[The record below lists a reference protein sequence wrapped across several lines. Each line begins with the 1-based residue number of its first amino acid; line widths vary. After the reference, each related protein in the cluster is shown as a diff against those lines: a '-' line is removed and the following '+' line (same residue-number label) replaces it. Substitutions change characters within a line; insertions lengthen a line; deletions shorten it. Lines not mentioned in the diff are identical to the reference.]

1 MIGYLQRL
9 AVSVARSRPSLH
21 PLVGSIFSGGR
32 QEVAATALMESD
44 ALAPTGVQTLVST
57 IGTVSD
63 SPDDPMRR
71 RDLAADD
78 RFEQHAGTV
87 LPRDN
92 RRTGHRRGAR
102 EIFHP
107 LLPPITGELGAPAML
122 PETVSEDA
130 ANAQSAS
137 IGLQNDRRGTS
148 FVGAA
153 RMAHVAVKDGPTADR
168 RNATTTPPLSG
179 LRERTGILA
188 VLAGDAGK
196 PARAEFS
203 APSRRSAQ
211 SDDIQI
217 HIGRIEVTAVAQPA
231 SRPAAAPVR
240 KAMSLDEYLGRRSR
254 GAAR

>member
-9 AVSVARSRPSLH
+9 AASVARASPRLH
-21 PLVGSIFSGGR
+21 PLVGSIFSGER
-32 QEVAATALMESD
+32 QETAAPALMQSD
-44 ALAPTGVQTLVST
+44 ALASTDVQTLVST
-57 IGTVSD
+57 IGTLSD

-78 RFEQHAGTV
+78 RVEQHAGTA

-92 RRTGHRRGAR
+92 RRTRQRRGER

-107 LLPPITGELGAPAML
+107 LLPPKTGELGVSAML

-130 ANAQSAS
+130 ANAQSA
-137 IGLQNDRRGTS
+137 LQHDRRDTS
-148 FVGAA
+148 IVDAA
-153 RMAHVAVKDGPTADR
+153 WMADVEDGPTADR
-168 RNATTTPPLSG
+168 RNDIEAPPVSG
-179 LRERTGILA
+179 LRERAGMLA
-188 VLAGDAGK
+188 AIAGDASK
-196 PARAEFS
+196 PARAEYS

-231 SRPAAAPVR
+231 PRLAAAPAR
-240 KAMSLDEYLGRRSR
+240 KAMSLDEYLGRSSR
-254 GAAR
+254 GVR